1 MGIEQPLWLVPQRAD
16 RGGAGLAAAGEA
28 IGALREGAGRRIEA
42 ASASV
47 PWGRDGIGSAFEQN
61 YRGYEEQLLAA
72 WRSVGAY
79 VANLGDSVVYAVS
92 ESVTTDEASAARTRA
107 V

>member
-1 MGIEQPLWLVPQRAD
+1 MSVEPQLWLVPQRAS
-16 RGGAGLAAAGEA
+16 RGGAGLTAAGEA
-28 IGALREGAGRRIEA
+28 ISALREGAGGQIEA
-42 ASASV
+42 ASASA
-47 PWGRDGIGSAFEQN
+47 PWGRDGIGSAFERN

-79 VANLGDSVVYAVS
+79 VSNLGDSVAYAVS

-107 V
+107 I

>member
-1 MGIEQPLWLVPQRAD
+1 MGVESPLWLVPQRASQ
-16 RGGAGLAAAGEA
+16 GGAGLTAAGEA
-28 IGALREGAGRRIEA
+28 ITALREGTGRRIEA
-42 ASASV
+42 ASANA

-61 YRGYEEQLLAA
+61 YRVYEEQLLTA

-79 VANLGDSVVYAVS
+79 VSNLGDSVAYAVS

-107 V
+107 I